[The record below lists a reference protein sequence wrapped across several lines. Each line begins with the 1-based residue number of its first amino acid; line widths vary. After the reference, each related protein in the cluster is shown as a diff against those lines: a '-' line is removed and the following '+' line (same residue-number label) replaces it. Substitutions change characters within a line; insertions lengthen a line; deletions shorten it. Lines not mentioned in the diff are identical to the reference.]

1 MEKQVEL
8 KVKVCQVE
16 VEEGAESVLLPCKT
30 TDNLPEDVRV
40 EWRHYD
46 PYETVHVYQN
56 GSDQPDQQDQVYRDR
71 TEMKEDLLRT
81 GDLSLTLKSPTDRD
95 GGRYRCNVYDKNWN
109 TMREKTV
116 DLRVKERSRNRSSSA
131 DPTPLMADQPV

>member
-1 MEKQVEL
+1 MFCFVVL
-8 KVKVCQVE
+8 SVCQVE

-30 TDNLPEDVRV
+30 TDNLPQDAKVR
-40 EWRHYD
+40 WIHYD
-46 PYETVHVYQN
+46 PYEMVHMYQN

-95 GGRYRCNVYDKNWN
+95 GGRYRCIVTSRNIWRV
-109 TMREKTV
+109 KTV
-116 DLRVKERSRNRSSSA
+116 DLRVKGQYA
-131 DPTPLMADQPV
+131 D